1 MTRVA
6 YVEGL
11 AEPLYFADDT
21 PDDVIQR
28 VVMENL
34 GKNNAGTPHPG
45 AESAAPPAAAEPP
58 APVDAPPAPPAGNG
72 LNPERAAMYAQEK
85 GLLDRL
91 KREIG
96 EAGIDLKNL
105 GSAAVRPIYQAA
117 TTTLLP
123 FDVAHSAERFI
134 REGDYSPTAARKAFV
149 WGPVDQSTPSMQA
162 QAWLDAHTTP
172 PTDTMGR
179 VSEAISS
186 GLVGARVPG
195 MPRVAPGPMAPPS
208 ADAVIAAGKKH
219 NVPVY
224 FDDVTKS
231 AFAKKLGVGAEN
243 VPLVGTSAGRARQG
257 EAAKEAAKTVAARFA
272 EDVADDVPTVMQKG
286 LEDQLNVFRGEA
298 GKRYTHAAQLLDQA
312 AEVVPTP
319 RFVLAIRREL
329 LNQKNLG
336 SAANKDVVALL
347 QKYQQA
353 PEGNFT
359 LARQL
364 RSQLKGEIREF
375 YRGGENKAIGEQGV
389 ERLREMR
396 EALEAD
402 MEDFATQAGGAAHEA
417 WKNADEFYKTNLLP
431 FKERGFAE
439 LVKTAEPEKAW
450 RYLMTQGGIESRVER
465 MYNGL
470 NDSGR
475 AAVRSGVVADAME
488 HALGPKGT
496 FSPAKFAKYMEDH
509 RPVIDKFFHGADKE
523 EINGFT
529 NLMRHVERAGQYME
543 NPPTGQR
550 LIGAMMIGST
560 ALSLK
565 PLLIGAGAAGG
576 TRVLF
581 QTQRGR
587 DLLLAASRLKPGS
600 PGMNIM
606 GNRIGRLMV
615 SGAATSYRQNRTEEP
630 TEEMPEEPAEVST
643 EPVAE

>member
-1 MTRVA
+1 MTRTA
-6 YVEGL
+6 EIEGIGTL
-11 AEPLYFADDT
+11 EFPDDT
-21 PDDVIQR
+21 PDEVIQR
-28 VVMENL
+28 VVMEHVQ
-34 GKNNAGTPHPG
+34 GRNASSP
-45 AESAAPPAAAEPP
+45 AAPSAPVVTAPAAPAAPSDNLDPP
-58 APVDAPPAPPAGNG
+58 EQGGTG
-72 LNPERAAMYAQEK
+72 LNPERAAMYAQET

-123 FDVAHSAERFI
+123 LDVAHSAERFI

-149 WGPVDQSTPSMQA
+149 WGPIDESSPTMRA
-162 QAWLDAHTTP
+162 QAWLDAHTTA
-172 PTDTMGR
+172 PTDMTGR

-186 GLVGARVPG
+186 GLLGARVPG
-195 MPRVAPGPMAPPS
+195 MPRVAPGPVPPS
-208 ADAVIAAGKKH
+208 TADAVIAEGAKH

-231 AFAKKLGVGAEN
+231 AFLKKLGVGAEN
-243 VPLVGTSAGRARQG
+243 VPLVGTSSGRASQG
-257 EAAKEAAKTVAARFA
+257 KAAKEAAEAVAARFA
-272 EDVADDVPTVMQKG
+272 DDVADDVPTVMQKG

-298 GKRYTHAAQLLDQA
+298 EKRYTHAAQLLDQA

-319 RFVLAIRREL
+319 RFVMAIRREL

-336 SAANKDVVALL
+336 SAANNDVVELL
-347 QKYQQA
+347 EKFQKA

-359 LARQL
+359 LARLL
-364 RSQLKGEIREF
+364 RSQLKGEIRKF
-375 YRGGENKAIGEQGV
+375 YQGGENKAIGEQGV

-396 EALEAD
+396 EALETD
-402 MEDFATQAGGAAHEA
+402 MAEFAKKTGGEA
-417 WKNADEFYKTNLLP
+417 YERWKNADEFYKTNLRP

-450 RYLMTQGGIESRVER
+450 TYLMTQGGIESRAER

-470 NDSGR
+470 NESGR
-475 AAVRSGVVADAME
+475 AAVRSGVINEAMKR
-488 HALGPKGT
+488 AWGPQDK
-496 FSPAKFAKYMEDH
+496 FSPARFAKYMEDH
-509 RPVIDKFFHGADKE
+509 ETVINKFFQGKDKE

-529 NLMRHVERAGQYME
+529 NLMRHVERSGQYME

-550 LIGAMMIGST
+550 LIGAMMLGST

-565 PLLIGAGAAGG
+565 PLLIGAGTAGG

-606 GNRIGRLMV
+606 ANRIGRLMV
-615 SGAATSYRQNRTEEP
+615 SGAMTPYRLGPDEP
-630 TEEMPEEPAEVST
+630 EAPEEEVVVDPAAT
-643 EPVAE
+643 E